1 MRGYN
6 VGKRPT
12 LGWLT
17 QSKDSV
23 GWSGGGYVAWATP
36 MQAHA

>member
-17 QSKDSV
+17 QSQ
-23 GWSGGGYVAWATP
+23 GCSGGGYLAWATP
-36 MQAHA
+36 TQANA